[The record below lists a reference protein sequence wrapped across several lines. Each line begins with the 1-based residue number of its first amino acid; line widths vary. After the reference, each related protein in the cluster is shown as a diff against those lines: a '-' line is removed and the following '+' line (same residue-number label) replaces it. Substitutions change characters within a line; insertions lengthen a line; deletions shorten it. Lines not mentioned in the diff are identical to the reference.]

1 MAVTVVK
8 NEGSDPSV
16 RDSSTQLLLVGAA
29 NATLKFS
36 ELRLAFKEVSS
47 GSVSAS
53 ELFRNTNVDVT
64 NPIVPDSTENEDI
77 SPDTYNAAGNLFSGN
92 GTNLVIST
100 LRNSVK
106 RYKATQSGTQS
117 QFDAGRFDGAN
128 GIDWSGGGAS
138 GRDSTNFTNGNYSK
152 NVPKT
157 LVITG
162 HCYST
167 DTGTDGDPQSNNL
180 GSDKASAAKLIPGCN
195 VYNNKIEVTG
205 KIHGAGGLG
214 GNDTRG
220 WPEGN
225 APGKDGGNAL
235 KIAHQGNATEVIV
248 GPNAEIWGGGGG
260 GEQGSNGETGSDGP
274 EGDRA
279 DCQST
284 YTVEQCNGTPSCN
297 AGDTLISGPIVS
309 GQCNRRT
316 FCWLRGPFG
325 ICLFRNTTYDDINQV
340 TCGSSVKSTTP
351 AQGIGG
357 AGGNGRGYNQAR
369 TDGAAGTSPNGLC
382 PVCPAGTTL
391 VGGRCG
397 QPGGSGGD
405 GGDWGQ
411 AGQSTAG
418 ENAGGTGDIH
428 DGGRGGTAICGT
440 KPGTNTKSYT
450 VSGTITTTTLKGLYE
465 TGGCDGTQAEEP
477 DTPPPT
483 ISFQTPQ
490 YVRFSYPAA
499 SHLMVTAPDGIGVS
513 FRLRYDWDDNQGVD
527 STHLDRLSLR
537 RPDTNAQLAHWTSVT
552 TNAAGHRKTKN
563 SQYLIN
569 NGYMTYQHPQNLDD
583 VNSWPSLYGVFGG
596 HPNIL
601 LGAGEYPLVWDYD
614 AWYDIPADQGGQGS
628 DEGEDIIIGGIYK
641 DESLNLTNTING
653 VLIPHANSPAK
664 PFNRNGGTEFLYG
677 KELHLE
683 DSSIDTSEWNGIFR
697 LGTTNPS
704 DLNVF
709 EEFPDAQISWTIGGE
724 ADTVT
729 ATSSPNDPTFNFPAN
744 SLSGTV
750 GVKPIVTTTYT
761 ITAIGPGGSVSK
773 SVTIK

>member
-16 RDSSTQLLLVGAA
+16 RDSSTGLLLVGAS

-53 ELFRNTNVDVT
+53 ELFRNTNVDIT

-77 SPDTYNAAGNLFSGN
+77 SADTYDALGDLFSGN

-117 QFDAGRFDGAN
+117 QFDAGRFDGTN

-152 NVPKT
+152 NVSKT

-220 WPEGN
+220 WPHGN

-235 KIAHQGNATEVIV
+235 KVSHQGNATEVIV
-248 GPNAEIWGGGGG
+248 GSNAEIWGGGGG
-260 GEQGSNGETGSDGP
+260 GEQGSNGETGDEGP
-274 EGDRA
+274 LGDRA
-279 DCQST
+279 DCQNT
-284 YTVEQCNGTPSCN
+284 YVVDQCNGTPSCN
-297 AGDTLISGPIVS
+297 AGDTLISGPTVS
-309 GQCNRRT
+309 GQCNRNE
-316 FCWLRGPFG
+316 FCWIRGPFG
-325 ICLFRNTTYDDINQV
+325 ICLFRNVTYDDINQI
-340 TCGSSVKSTTP
+340 TCSSAQKSTTP

-357 AGGNGRGYNQAR
+357 AGGNGVGYNQAR
-369 TDGAAGTSPNGLC
+369 TDGAGGTSPSDLC
-382 PVCPAGTTL
+382 PVCPAGTTK

-411 AGQSTAG
+411 AGESTAG

-428 DGGRGGTAICGT
+428 EGGSGGTAICGT

-499 SHLMVTAPDGIGVS
+499 SHLMVTAPDGVGVS
-513 FRLRYDWDDNQGVD
+513 FRLKYDYEDDPG
-527 STHLDRLSLR
+527 SARTHLDRLSLR
-537 RPDTNAQLAHWTSVT
+537 RPDTLEQLAHWTSV
-552 TNAAGHRKTKN
+552 R
-563 SQYLIN
+563 N
-569 NGYMTYQHPQNLDD
+569 NGDGKVASSSYLEGNGNAYLHPPNDPIRF
-583 VNSWPSLYGVFGG
+583 PSLYGVFAQ

-601 LGAGEYPLVWDYD
+601 LGAGEYPLVWDYLAYND
-614 AWYDIPADQGGQGS
+614 LVPDEEGDVYGYGIHS
-628 DEGEDIIIGGIYK
+628 DL
-641 DESLNLTNTING
+641 SLAANNTING
-653 VLIPHANSPAK
+653 VLVPHANSPAK
-664 PFNRNGGTEFLYG
+664 PFNRNGATEFMYC

-683 DSSIDTSEWNGIFR
+683 DEHINTSEWNGRFR

-704 DLNVF
+704 DLGTF
-709 EEFPDAQISWTIGGE
+709 EEFPDAQIQWTIGGE

-744 SLSGTV
+744 SLSGSV

>member
-77 SPDTYNAAGNLFSGN
+77 SPDTYDTVGNLFSGN
-92 GTNLVIST
+92 GTDLVVST

-117 QFDAGRFDGAN
+117 QFDAGRFDGTN

-152 NVPKT
+152 NVSKT
-157 LVITG
+157 LVIAG

-205 KIHGAGGLG
+205 KIHGAGGIG

-220 WPEGN
+220 WPHGN

-248 GPNAEIWGGGGG
+248 GSNAEIWGGGGG
-260 GEQGSNGETGSDGP
+260 GEQGSNGETGDEGP
-274 EGDRA
+274 LGDRA
-279 DCQST
+279 DCGLFYDVGACNST
-284 YTVEQCNGTPSCN
+284 PTCQPGHTTTAGPTETGRCNGRWWCWARVFGRCLFGAWNDDPYYTVSCSN
-297 AGDTLISGPIVS
+297 SE
-309 GQCNRRT
+309 
-316 FCWLRGPFG
+316 
-325 ICLFRNTTYDDINQV
+325 
-340 TCGSSVKSTTP
+340 KSTTP

-357 AGGNGRGYNQAR
+357 AGGNGKGYNQAR
-369 TDGAAGTSPNGLC
+369 TDGVGGTAPSDLC
-382 PVCPAGTTL
+382 PVCPAGTIKT
-391 VGGRCG
+391 GGRCG

-499 SHLMVTAPDGIGVS
+499 SHLMVTAPDGIGVA
-513 FRLRYDWDDNQGVD
+513 FRLRYDFEDNPGQQR
-527 STHLDRLSLR
+527 THLDRLSLR
-537 RPDTNAQLAHWTSVT
+537 RPDTNAELAFWSSIKS
-552 TNAAGHRKTKN
+552 NGQGKTA
-563 SQYLIN
+563 SSSWLVN
-569 NGYMTYQHPQNLDD
+569 NGYMTYQHPPDPTDPN
-583 VNSWPSLYGVFGG
+583 NFPSLYGVFAQ

-614 AWYDIPADQGGQGS
+614 GWNDLVEDEDGNRYGYGVTQGL
-628 DEGEDIIIGGIYK
+628 
-641 DESLNLTNTING
+641 SLNPTNTING
-653 VLIPHANSPAK
+653 VLVPHANSTAK
-664 PFNRNGGTEFLYG
+664 PFNRNGATEFMYC

-683 DSSIDTSEWNGIFR
+683 DDGMDTSEWNGRFR
-697 LGTTNPS
+697 LGTTVNS

-709 EEFPDAQISWTIGGE
+709 EEFPDAQIQWAIGGE
-724 ADTVT
+724 ADTIT

-744 SLSGTV
+744 SLSGSV

>member
-16 RDSSTQLLLVGAA
+16 RDSSTGLLLVGAA

-36 ELRLAFKEVSS
+36 ELRLAFKEMTL
-47 GSVSAS
+47 GPISAS

-64 NPIVPDSTENEDI
+64 NARVPDSTENEDI
-77 SPDTYNAAGNLFSGN
+77 SADPYDSVSFYSNLTGGASFSGN

-117 QFDAGRFDGAN
+117 QFDAGRFDGTN

-152 NVPKT
+152 NVSKT

-235 KIAHQGNATEVIV
+235 KVSHQGNATEVIV
-248 GPNAEIWGGGGG
+248 GANAEIWGGGGG
-260 GEQGSNGETGSDGP
+260 GEQGSNGETGDEGP
-274 EGDRA
+274 LGDRA
-279 DCQST
+279 DCGNT

-297 AGDTLISGPIVS
+297 AGDTQISGPTVS
-309 GQCNRRT
+309 GQCDRNEY
-316 FCWLRGPFG
+316 CWARLPWGG
-325 ICLFRNTTYDDINQV
+325 CIGRNITYDDINQI
-340 TCGSSVKSTTP
+340 TCSSSVKSTTP

-357 AGGNGRGYNQAR
+357 AGGNGVGYNQAR
-369 TDGAAGTSPNGLC
+369 TDGAGGTSPSGLC
-382 PVCPAGTTL
+382 PVCPPGTTL

-411 AGQSTAG
+411 AGESTGG

-428 DGGRGGTAICGT
+428 DGGRGGTAICGV

-513 FRLRYDWDDNQGVD
+513 FRLRYDFEDNPGD
-527 STHLDRLSLR
+527 ERTHLDRLSLR
-537 RPDTNAQLAHWTSVT
+537 RPDTNAQLAHWSSIKS
-552 TNAAGHRKTKN
+552 NGQGKTA
-563 SQYLIN
+563 SSSWLVN
-569 NGYMTYQHPQNLDD
+569 NGYMTYQHPPDPTDPN
-583 VNSWPSLYGVFGG
+583 NFPSLYGVFGG

-614 AWYDIPADQGGQGS
+614 GWNDLEEDEDGNRYGYGVTQGL
-628 DEGEDIIIGGIYK
+628 
-641 DESLNLTNTING
+641 SLNPTNTIDG
-653 VLIPHANSPAK
+653 VLVPHANSTAK
-664 PFNRNGGTEFLYG
+664 PFNRNGATEFMYC

-683 DSSIDTSEWNGIFR
+683 DDGIDTSQSNGTFR
-697 LGTTNPS
+697 LGTTVPS

-709 EEFPDAQISWTIGGE
+709 EEFPDAQITWTIGGE

-744 SLSGTV
+744 SLSGSV

>member
-77 SPDTYNAAGNLFSGN
+77 SPDTYDAAGNLFSGN

-117 QFDAGRFDGAN
+117 QFDAGRFDGTN

-167 DTGTDGDPQSNNL
+167 DTGTDGDPQSNNV

-220 WPEGN
+220 WPHGN

-235 KIAHQGNATEVIV
+235 KVSHQGNATEVIV
-248 GPNAEIWGGGGG
+248 GQNAEIWGGGGG
-260 GEQGSNGETGSDGP
+260 GEQGSNGETGDEGP
-274 EGDRA
+274 LGDRA
-279 DCQST
+279 DCGNT

-297 AGDTLISGPIVS
+297 AGDTQISGPTVS
-309 GQCNRRT
+309 GQCNRNE
-316 FCWLRGPFG
+316 FCWLRLPWGG
-325 ICLFRNTTYDDINQV
+325 CVGRNVTYDNVNQI
-340 TCGSSVKSTTP
+340 TCSSAEKSTTP

-357 AGGNGRGYNQAR
+357 AGGNGKGYNQAR
-369 TDGAAGTSPNGLC
+369 TDGAAGTSPDGLC

-513 FRLRYDWDDNQGVD
+513 FRLRYDFEDNPGQQR
-527 STHLDRLSLR
+527 THLDRLSLR
-537 RPDTNAQLAHWTSVT
+537 RPDTNAQLAYWTGIKS
-552 TNAAGHRKTKN
+552 NGQGKTG
-563 SQYLIN
+563 SSSWLVN
-569 NGYMTYQHPQNLDD
+569 NGYMTYQHPPNPDD
-583 VNSWPSLYGVFGG
+583 PNNFPSLYGVFGG

-614 AWYDIPADQGGQGS
+614 GWNDLEEDE
-628 DEGEDIIIGGIYK
+628 EGERYGYGVTQGL
-641 DESLNLTNTING
+641 SLNPTNTIDG
-653 VLIPHANSPAK
+653 VLVPHANSTAK
-664 PFNRNGGTEFLYG
+664 PFNRNGATEFMYC

-683 DSSIDTSEWNGIFR
+683 DDGMDTSEWNGRFR
-697 LGTTNPS
+697 LGTTTPA

-709 EEFPDAQISWTIGGE
+709 EEFPDAQIQWTIGGE

-744 SLSGTV
+744 SLSGSV

>member
-77 SPDTYNAAGNLFSGN
+77 SPDTYDADGNLFSGN

-117 QFDAGRFDGAN
+117 QFDAGRFDGTN

-220 WPEGN
+220 WPHGN

-235 KIAHQGNATEVIV
+235 KISHQGNATEVIV
-248 GPNAEIWGGGGG
+248 GANAEIWGGGGG
-260 GEQGSNGETGSDGP
+260 GEQGSNGETGDEGP
-274 EGDRA
+274 LGDRA
-279 DCQST
+279 DCGLFYDVGACNST
-284 YTVEQCNGTPSCN
+284 PTCQPGHTTVSGPTETGRCNGRWWCWSRFMGKCWFGAWNDDPYYTVSCSN
-297 AGDTLISGPIVS
+297 ST
-309 GQCNRRT
+309 
-316 FCWLRGPFG
+316 
-325 ICLFRNTTYDDINQV
+325 
-340 TCGSSVKSTTP
+340 KSTTP

-357 AGGNGRGYNQAR
+357 AGGNGKGYNQAR
-369 TDGAAGTSPNGLC
+369 TDGVGGTAPSDLC
-382 PVCPAGTTL
+382 PVCPAGTIKT
-391 VGGRCG
+391 GGRCG

-405 GGDWGQ
+405 GGGWGQ

-428 DGGRGGTAICGT
+428 EGGRGGTAICGT

-513 FRLRYDWDDNQGVD
+513 FRLRYDWNDNQGRHG
-527 STHLDRLSLR
+527 THLDRLSLR
-537 RPDTNAQLAHWTSVT
+537 RPDTLAQLAHWTSITANVS
-552 TNAAGHRKTKN
+552 GMRKTK
-563 SQYLIN
+563 SSGWLID

-601 LGAGEYPLVWDYD
+601 LGAGEYPLYWDYD
-614 AWYDIPADQGGQGS
+614 GYNDLPDDPEGNPGDKINSAGIDQG
-628 DEGEDIIIGGIYK
+628 K
-641 DESLNLTNTING
+641 SLNLTNTING
-653 VLIPHANSPAK
+653 VLVPHANSPAK
-664 PFNRNGGTEFLYG
+664 PFNRNGATEFMYC

-683 DSSIDTSEWNGIFR
+683 DDNLNTSQSNGTFR
-697 LGTTNPS
+697 LGTTGPS
-704 DLNVF
+704 DLNTF
-709 EEFPDAQISWTIGGE
+709 EEFPDAQIQWNIGGE

-744 SLSGTV
+744 SLSGSV

>member
-77 SPDTYNAAGNLFSGN
+77 SPDTYDADGNLFSGN

-117 QFDAGRFDGAN
+117 QFDAGRFDGTN

-167 DTGTDGDPQSNNL
+167 DTGTDGDPQSNNV

-220 WPEGN
+220 WPHGN

-235 KIAHQGNATEVIV
+235 KISHQGNATEVIV

-260 GEQGSNGETGSDGP
+260 GEQGSNGETGDEGP
-274 EGDRA
+274 LGDRA
-279 DCQST
+279 DCQNT

-297 AGDTLISGPIVS
+297 AGDTLISGPTVS
-309 GQCNRRT
+309 GRCNRNE
-316 FCWLRGPFG
+316 FCWIRGPFG
-325 ICLFRNTTYDDINQV
+325 ICLFRNVTYDDINQI
-340 TCGSSVKSTTP
+340 TCGYNEKSTTP

-369 TDGAAGTSPNGLC
+369 TDGAAGTSPSDLC
-382 PVCPAGTTL
+382 PVCPAGTTK

-411 AGQSTAG
+411 AGESTAG

-428 DGGRGGTAICGT
+428 EGGRGGTAICGT

-513 FRLRYDWDDNQGVD
+513 FRLRYDFEDNPGD
-527 STHLDRLSLR
+527 ERTHLDRLSLR
-537 RPDTNAQLAHWTSVT
+537 RPDTGTELAFWSSIKS
-552 TNAAGHRKTKN
+552 NGQGKTA
-563 SQYLIN
+563 SSSWLVN
-569 NGYMTYQHPQNLDD
+569 NGYMTYQHPPDPTDPN
-583 VNSWPSLYGVFGG
+583 NFPSLYGVFGE

-614 AWYDIPADQGGQGS
+614 GWNDLEEDEDGNRYGYGVTQGL
-628 DEGEDIIIGGIYK
+628 
-641 DESLNLTNTING
+641 SLNPTNTIDG
-653 VLIPHANSPAK
+653 VLVPHANSTAK
-664 PFNRNGGTEFLYG
+664 PFNRNGATEFMYC

-683 DSSIDTSEWNGIFR
+683 DDGMDTTEWNGRFR

-709 EEFPDAQISWTIGGE
+709 EEFPDAQIAWTIGGE

-744 SLSGTV
+744 SLSGSV

>member
-77 SPDTYNAAGNLFSGN
+77 SPDTYDAAGNLFSGN

-117 QFDAGRFDGAN
+117 QFDAGRFDGTN

-220 WPEGN
+220 WPHGN

-235 KIAHQGNATEVIV
+235 KVSHQGNATEVIV
-248 GPNAEIWGGGGG
+248 GQNAEIWGGGGG
-260 GEQGSNGETGSDGP
+260 GEQGSNGETGDEGP
-274 EGDRA
+274 LGDRA
-279 DCQST
+279 DCGNT

-297 AGDTLISGPIVS
+297 AGDTQISGPTVS
-309 GQCNRRT
+309 GQCNRNE
-316 FCWLRGPFG
+316 FCWLRLPWGG
-325 ICLFRNTTYDDINQV
+325 CVGRNVTYDNVNQI
-340 TCGSSVKSTTP
+340 TCSSAEKSTTP

-357 AGGNGRGYNQAR
+357 AGGNGKGYNQAR
-369 TDGAAGTSPNGLC
+369 TDGAAGTSPDGLC

-411 AGQSTAG
+411 PGQSTAG

-513 FRLRYDWDDNQGVD
+513 FRLRYDFEDNPGQQR
-527 STHLDRLSLR
+527 THLDRLSLR
-537 RPDTNAQLAHWTSVT
+537 RPDTNAQLAYWTGIKS
-552 TNAAGHRKTKN
+552 NGQGKTG
-563 SQYLIN
+563 SSSWLVN
-569 NGYMTYQHPQNLDD
+569 NGYMTYQHPPNPDD
-583 VNSWPSLYGVFGG
+583 PNNFPSLYGVFGG

-614 AWYDIPADQGGQGS
+614 GWNDLEEDE
-628 DEGEDIIIGGIYK
+628 EGERYGYGVTQGL
-641 DESLNLTNTING
+641 SLNPTNTIDG
-653 VLIPHANSPAK
+653 VLVPHANSTAK
-664 PFNRNGGTEFLYG
+664 PFNRNGATEFMYC

-683 DSSIDTSEWNGIFR
+683 DDGMDTSEWNGRFR
-697 LGTTNPS
+697 LGTTVPS

-709 EEFPDAQISWTIGGE
+709 EEFPDAQITWTIGGE

-744 SLSGTV
+744 SLSGSV

>member
-77 SPDTYNAAGNLFSGN
+77 SPDTYDANGNLFSGN

-117 QFDAGRFDGAN
+117 QFDAGRFDGTN
-128 GIDWSGGGAS
+128 GVDWSGGGAS

-167 DTGTDGDPQSNNL
+167 DTGTDGDPQSNNV

-220 WPEGN
+220 WPHGN

-235 KIAHQGNATEVIV
+235 KISHQGNATEVIV

-260 GEQGSNGETGSDGP
+260 GEQGSNGETGDEGP
-274 EGDRA
+274 LGDRA
-279 DCQST
+279 DCQNT
-284 YTVEQCNGTPSCN
+284 YVVDQCNGTPSCN
-297 AGDTLISGPIVS
+297 AGDTLISGPTVS
-309 GQCNRRT
+309 GRCNRNE
-316 FCWLRGPFG
+316 FCWIRGPFG
-325 ICLFRNTTYDDINQV
+325 ICLFRNVTYDDINQI
-340 TCGSSVKSTTP
+340 TCGYNEKSTTP

-357 AGGNGRGYNQAR
+357 AGGNGVGYNQAR
-369 TDGAAGTSPNGLC
+369 TDGAGGTAPSDLC
-382 PVCPAGTTL
+382 PVCPPGTTK

-411 AGQSTAG
+411 AGESTAG

-513 FRLRYDWDDNQGVD
+513 FRLKYDYEDNPGRQR
-527 STHLDRLSLR
+527 THLDRLSLR
-537 RPDTNAQLAHWTSVT
+537 RPDTNAQLAYWSSI
-552 TNAAGHRKTKN
+552 R
-563 SQYLIN
+563 N
-569 NGYMTYQHPQNLDD
+569 NGDGKVASSSYLEGNGNAYLHPPNDPIRF
-583 VNSWPSLYGVFGG
+583 PSLYGVFGG

-614 AWYDIPADQGGQGS
+614 GWNDLEEDEDGERYGYGVTQGL
-628 DEGEDIIIGGIYK
+628 
-641 DESLNLTNTING
+641 SLNPTNTIDG
-653 VLIPHANSPAK
+653 VLVPHANSTAK
-664 PFNRNGGTEFLYG
+664 PFNRNGATEFMYC

-683 DSSIDTSEWNGIFR
+683 DDGMDTSEWNGRFR
-697 LGTTNPS
+697 LGTTGPS
-704 DLNVF
+704 DLGTF
-709 EEFPDAQISWTIGGE
+709 EEFPDAQIQWTIGGE

-729 ATSSPNDPTFNFPAN
+729 ATSSPNDPTFNFPGN
-744 SLSGTV
+744 SLSGSI